1 MRLTSRTRVAA
12 VLAAL
17 SITVVACGDDG
28 APGTQPEPTAT
39 LPEVT
44 TVPPTTIP
52 PTTIPPT
59 PTAPAVPE
67 VDYDIATGSDD
78 VVISVANEGGF
89 VPRELDFT
97 RTPTAMVTGDGRS
110 LSTGPVIAIYP
121 GPLLP
126 NLLEQSI
133 TPDATQRLLALADEL
148 GLLADV
154 TYARNDQIA
163 DAPDTVVTITVGD
176 TTYRHQAY
184 ALGIDTEDDRGR
196 AALAEFVAAMTDLP
210 ATVGADQLGEQEP
223 FVSEQYL
230 IQATPIDPAT
240 LSTDVEPTLQPWP
253 ADAPV
258 RLAAADVCAEVP
270 VAEFEPLFADADVLT
285 FFTDAGV
292 TYQVS
297 VVPQIPGRT
306 C

>member
-1 MRLTSRTRVAA
+1 MRHTSRIRVLA
-12 VLAAL
+12 VLASL
-17 SITVVACGDDG
+17 SIAVVACGDDG
-28 APGTQPEPTAT
+28 APGTAPAPTAT
-39 LPEVT
+39 LPPVT
-44 TVPPTTIP
+44 TVPPTTTP
-52 PTTIPPT
+52 PV
-59 PTAPAVPE
+59 PTAPGVPE
-67 VDYDIATGSDD
+67 VVYAIAAGPDD
-78 VVISVANEGGF
+78 VVISVTNEGGF
-89 VPRELDFT
+89 VPREVNFT

-126 NLLEQSI
+126 NVLERSI
-133 TPDATQRLLALADEL
+133 TPDATQRLLALADQL

-163 DAPDTVVTITVGD
+163 DAPDTVVEITVDG

-184 ALGIDTEDDRGR
+184 ALGIDDEDDPAR
-196 AALAEFVAAMTDLP
+196 AALAAFVAAMSDLTT
-210 ATVGADQLGEQEP
+210 TVGADQLGP
-223 FVSEQYL
+223 DGPYVSEDYL

-240 LSTDVEPTLQPWP
+240 LSVDVEPTLQPWP

-258 RLAAADVCAEVP
+258 RLADAAECAEVP
-270 VAEFEPLFADADVLT
+270 VAEFEPLFADATVLS
-285 FFTDAGV
+285 FFTESDV

>member
-17 SITVVACGDDG
+17 SIVVVACGDDG
-28 APGTQPEPTAT
+28 APATQPEPTAT
-39 LPEVT
+39 LPAVT
-44 TVPPTTIP
+44 TLPLPTTP
-52 PTTIPPT
+52 PV
-59 PTAPAVPE
+59 PTAPGVPE
-67 VDYDIATGSDD
+67 VAYDVATGPDD

-89 VPRELDFT
+89 VPRELNFT
-97 RTPTAMVTGDGRS
+97 RTPTALITGDGRS
-110 LSTGPVIAIYP
+110 LSTGPVIAISP

-126 NLLEQSI
+126 NLLQRSI

-176 TTYRHQAY
+176 TTYRHEAY
-184 ALGIDTEDDRGR
+184 ALGIDTEDDPAR
-196 AALAEFVAAMTDLP
+196 AALAEFVAAMGDLP
-210 ATVGADQLGEQEP
+210 STVGADQLGDEEP

-258 RLAAADVCAEVP
+258 RLAAADVCAAVP
-270 VAEFEPLFADADVLT
+270 VAEFEPLFADADTLT
-285 FFTDAGV
+285 FFTDADV